1 MQVVLVFHLQ
11 SSLQKNKNINKWRS
25 KKMNTCDNLYC
36 QIFLNTAM
44 SKLDIIKGLEKLL
57 NRQSIQ
63 NVITLE
69 NVEIEVR
76 TNEKFDRHLCK
87 QFPNGFLY
95 FPYYI
100 EVDPL
105 PEQTQENQINL
116 VSKILEYC
124 WSSKFEVVASCDYE
138 EQLPNCG
145 GYKQQVT

>member
-1 MQVVLVFHLQ
+1 MDLGLLLNEGIPMFIMNCENASCLGVSPPKQ
-11 SSLQKNKNINKWRS
+11 LQKNKNINKWRS

-87 QFPNGFLY
+87 QFPMDFCISLTISKSILFLNK
-95 FPYYI
+95 
-100 EVDPL
+100 L
-105 PEQTQENQINL
+105 K
-116 VSKILEYC
+116 KIKLI
-124 WSSKFEVVASCDYE
+124 
-138 EQLPNCG
+138 
-145 GYKQQVT
+145 